1 MNQMF
6 STTRAPKAIGPYSQ
20 AIRVSHPEAMLFVS
34 GQLGMC
40 PETGVMQDESI
51 DTETVQALSN
61 LRAIIED
68 AGFTLD
74 DVVRTTVFLADMGD
88 FARVNDL
95 YSRVFSAV
103 LPARAAFSVKTLPRN
118 ARVEIDAFVVRSRKE

>member
-1 MNQMF
+1 MNRMF

-20 AIRVSHPEAMLFVS
+20 AVRVTDPEAMLFVS

-40 PETGVMQDESI
+40 PKTGVLQDESI
-51 DTETVQALSN
+51 ETETLQALSN
-61 LRAIIED
+61 LKAIIED
-68 AGFTLD
+68 AGFTLE

-95 YSRVFSAV
+95 YSSVFTSI
-103 LPARAAFSVKTLPRN
+103 LPARAAFSVKMLPKH
-118 ARVEIDAFVVRSRKE
+118 ARVEIDAFVVRSRR